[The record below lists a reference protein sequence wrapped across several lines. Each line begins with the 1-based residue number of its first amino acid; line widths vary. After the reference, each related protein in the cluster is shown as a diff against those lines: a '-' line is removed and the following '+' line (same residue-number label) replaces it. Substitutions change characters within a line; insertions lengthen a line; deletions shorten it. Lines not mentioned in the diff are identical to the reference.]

1 MNLKNF
7 KNTFALLSFFALGV
21 HAHAVKI
28 GADAPDFKLKDA
40 NNKEHTL
47 SAHKGKFVVLEWL
60 NHECPFVKKHY
71 GSGNMQALQ
80 TEFTAKGVVWYS
92 INSGAEGKQ
101 GHMNAADTLKA
112 YKQHKSAAT
121 AVLID
126 STGTVGKSFD
136 AKVTPHL
143 YIISPEGKV
152 IYNGAIDDRATP
164 DQADVAKAKPLFKNA
179 LTAALDKKPIE
190 TASNK
195 PYGCS
200 VKYQ

>member
-1 MNLKNF
+1 MNKIFSLTALF
-7 KNTFALLSFFALGV
+7 LMTLTFN
-21 HAHAVKI
+21 AHAVKV
-28 GADAPDFKLKDA
+28 GADAPDFKLKDG
-40 NNKEHTL
+40 NNVEHSL
-47 SAHKGKFVVLEWL
+47 SGNKGKFVVLEWL

-80 TEFTAKGVVWYS
+80 KEFTAKGVVWYS

-101 GHMNAADTLKA
+101 GYKTPAETLKA
-112 YKQHKSAAT
+112 IKEHKSVAS

-126 STGTVGKSFD
+126 STGTVGKSYD

-152 IYNGAIDDRATP
+152 VYNGAIDDRATP
-164 DQADVAKAKPLFKNA
+164 DQEDVAKAKPLFKNA
-179 LTAALDKKPIE
+179 LTAALEKKPIE